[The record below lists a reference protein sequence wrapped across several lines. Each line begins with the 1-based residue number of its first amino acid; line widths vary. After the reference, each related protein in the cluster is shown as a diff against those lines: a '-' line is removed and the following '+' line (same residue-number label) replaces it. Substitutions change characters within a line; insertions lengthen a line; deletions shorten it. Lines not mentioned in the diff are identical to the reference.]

1 MYFLLSLGAELAF
14 SILSQ
19 SQYLNVIKP
28 DGAFYIFANSVKT
41 TCLKKPDGTAIKNDD
56 DLCKYILEV
65 GKVGVVPG
73 SAFGS
78 PNHFRVSYVAD
89 DKIVE
94 EGCRRIVEA
103 LDLLLAI

>member
-1 MYFLLSLGAELAF
+1 MAF

-28 DGAFYIFANSVKT
+28 DGAFYIFANSAKT
-41 TCLKKPDGTAIKNDD
+41 IGLKKPSKFKIENDG
-56 DLCKYILEV
+56 DLCKYILEE

-73 SAFGS
+73 SAFGLA
-78 PNHFRVSYVAD
+78 NHFRISYVAD

-94 EGCRRIVEA
+94 EGCKRIVET
-103 LDLLLAI
+103 LKKLS